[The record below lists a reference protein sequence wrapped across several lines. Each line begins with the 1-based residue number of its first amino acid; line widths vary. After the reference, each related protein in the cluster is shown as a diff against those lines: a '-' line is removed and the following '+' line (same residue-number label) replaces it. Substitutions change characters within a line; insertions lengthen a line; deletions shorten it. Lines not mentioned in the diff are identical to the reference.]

1 MTIIRLPGHSPAAS
15 FDHNPTGVDPGPT
28 AGGQWVQ
35 CGSGYRLLDPAP
47 KVAVQ
52 RERGLRLTRVRGV
65 PFASEVLSFD
75 QPPDRFRVA
84 GILGGLLQTTNS
96 LISDTDHSFEHLA
109 LMSHVALGGFH
120 EFQN

>member
-1 MTIIRLPGHSPAAS
+1 MREWLPT
-15 FDHNPTGVDPGPT
+15 F
-28 AGGQWVQ
+28 
-35 CGSGYRLLDPAP
+35 GSRAKSSGFNG
-47 KVAVQ
+47 K
-52 RERGLRLTRVRGV
+52 RGLRLTRVRGV
-65 PFASEVLSFD
+65 PFASEALNFD

-96 LISDTDHSFEHLA
+96 LISDTDHRFEHLA